1 METIILFLI
10 SKFTIN
16 LNIDIN
22 EIFKYIIN
30 NINIKTATKYLILIL
45 EIIMLSNMI
54 SKVCEPSVIITENQN
69 IPSVSITEDQHLIYY

>member
-30 NINIKTATKYLILIL
+30 NINIKTTTKYLILIL

-54 SKVCEPSVIITENQN
+54 SKVCEPRVTITENQN
-69 IPSVSITEDQHLIYY
+69 IPSVSITEDQNIIYY

>member
-54 SKVCEPSVIITENQN
+54 SKVCEPSVTIIENQN
-69 IPSVSITEDQHLIYY
+69 IPSVSITEDQNIIYY

>member
-54 SKVCEPSVIITENQN
+54 SKVCEPRVTITENQN
-69 IPSVSITEDQHLIYY
+69 IPSVSITEDQNIIYY

>member
-30 NINIKTATKYLILIL
+30 NINIKTATKFLILIL

-54 SKVCEPSVIITENQN
+54 SKVCKPRVTITENQN
-69 IPSVSITEDQHLIYY
+69 IPSVSITEDQNIIYY

>member
-54 SKVCEPSVIITENQN
+54 SKVCEPSVAITENQN
-69 IPSVSITEDQHLIYY
+69 IPSVSITEDQNIIYY

>member
-30 NINIKTATKYLILIL
+30 NINIKTATKFLILIL

-54 SKVCEPSVIITENQN
+54 SKVCEPRVTITENQN
-69 IPSVSITEDQHLIYY
+69 IPSVSITEDQNIIYY

>member
-69 IPSVSITEDQHLIYY
+69 IPSVSITEDQNIIYY

>member
-30 NINIKTATKYLILIL
+30 NINIKTATKFLILIL

-54 SKVCEPSVIITENQN
+54 SKVCEPSVTITENQN
-69 IPSVSITEDQHLIYY
+69 IPSVSITEDQNIIYY